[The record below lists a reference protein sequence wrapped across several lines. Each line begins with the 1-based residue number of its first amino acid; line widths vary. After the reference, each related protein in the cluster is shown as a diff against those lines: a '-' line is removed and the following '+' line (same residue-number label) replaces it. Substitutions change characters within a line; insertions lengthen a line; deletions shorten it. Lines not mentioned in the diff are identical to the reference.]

1 MKDKTSASVATTPVQ
16 RQRKLAL
23 QISSVI
29 DGSPLCDAL
38 TAMMS
43 VVAVQISSTARSDQA
58 EYIACHYA
66 QMLLDAVQKQRTGYN
81 RRSIQ

>member
-1 MKDKTSASVATTPVQ
+1 MTPFQ

-29 DGSPLCDAL
+29 DGTPLSDAL

-43 VVAVQISSTARSDQA
+43 VVAV
-58 EYIACHYA
+58 
-66 QMLLDAVQKQRTGYN
+66 
-81 RRSIQ
+81 